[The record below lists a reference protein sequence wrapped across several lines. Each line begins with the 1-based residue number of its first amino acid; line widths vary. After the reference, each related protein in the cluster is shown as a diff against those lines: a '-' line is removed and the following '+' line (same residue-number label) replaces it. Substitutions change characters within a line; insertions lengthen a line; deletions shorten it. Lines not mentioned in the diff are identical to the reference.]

1 MNRADS
7 GFGLV
12 EMMLALA
19 LSLVLVLGVAQV
31 FIAAKNTYQSQSAA
45 AYLQEDARFV
55 LSKMLQEIRMV
66 GLFGCLRTISD
77 ASTAREFSHYAAT
90 PIQWDNAE
98 QKLTLITADVGDDGG
113 TPTWSVVSDCQRSA
127 VAYSGAHRGAGAE
140 QVFALRRLFYSLKNR
155 QLLLG
160 SGLGKQQAV
169 LLDNVEAFDVSFGMA
184 RSATDIAASSY
195 SRNPL
200 DPERIRSVRL
210 RLTLVAPHDRVRPQ
224 TYSVVAALRNRLP

>member
-1 MNRADS
+1 MNRAES

-19 LSLVLVLGVAQV
+19 LSLVLVLGAAQV
-31 FIAAKNTYQSQSAA
+31 FIAAKNTYQSQNSA

-55 LSKMLQEIRMV
+55 LSKLLQEIRMT
-66 GLFGCLRTISD
+66 GMFGCLRTVSD

-90 PIQWDNAE
+90 PIQWDSGE
-98 QKLTLITADVGDDGG
+98 QKLTLITADVGADGG
-113 TPTWSVVSDCQRSA
+113 APTWSLVSDCQRSA
-127 VAYSGAHRGAGAE
+127 VVYSGAYRATGAE
-140 QVFALRRLFYSLKNR
+140 QVFALRRLFYSLKDR

-169 LLDNVEAFDVSFGMA
+169 LLDNVESFEVSFGMA
-184 RSATDIAASSY
+184 RSATDTAVSSY

-200 DPERIRSVRL
+200 EPARIRSVRL
-210 RLTLVAPHDRVRPQ
+210 RLTLADPQDRVRPQ
-224 TYSVVAALRNRLP
+224 SYSVVATLRNRLP